1 MWGKG
6 WGRGP
11 SPAWGVPFA
20 WVPAWGVPS
29 RHRETELRRPSAP
42 GRGASPL
49 ARRTILPIERP
60 SFASKRAPP
69 SGFPEPIH
77 GTSGFCLLCFKTQGQ
92 RLTKTFYY
100 RHHQTHA
107 EAKRTASCTW
117 PPAPTFMNIFQSC
130 LPRSLMLFCFFFSG
144 VF

>member
-1 MWGKG
+1 MGQG
-6 WGRGP
+6 MGSRSRPSMGGTLRGD
-11 SPAWGVPFA
+11 
-20 WVPAWGVPS
+20 
-29 RHRETELRRPSAP
+29 RETELRCPSAP

-77 GTSGFCLLCFKTQGQ
+77 GTSGFCPLCFKTQGQ

-107 EAKRTASCTW
+107 EAKRTASCAW

-130 LPRSLMLFCFFFSG
+130 LPRSLMLCFSLFFFSRSILK
-144 VF
+144 